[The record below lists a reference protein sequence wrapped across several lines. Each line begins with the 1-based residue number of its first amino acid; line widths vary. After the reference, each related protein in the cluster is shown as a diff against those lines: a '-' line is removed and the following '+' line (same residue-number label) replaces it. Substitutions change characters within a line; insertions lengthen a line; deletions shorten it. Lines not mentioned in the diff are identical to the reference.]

1 MADKKRKFRF
11 PIILKTAIIIFI
23 FSIIVVEVSMTYY
36 SLVISNRNKETYKN
50 YADSLS
56 STIAKVVDADDINIL
71 KDKVISILETIPNEE
86 RIISDCE
93 DEEKLSEYIAKYD
106 SLYDDAEFVTVFERT
121 RNFMRNILES
131 HEKFYID
138 CAYISYVYTYT
149 DENGVKQGIFVYL
162 VDTAPEEDACPPG
175 WLDPLFDFNRP
186 ILETPERGMPAYT
199 TNTSYGYLISAGSFV
214 SNTGMG
220 YACVDISM
228 NVVRAAQAKS
238 IIRLFVYLV
247 TTITLLAAV
256 GLLIVYFFFSRPLKK
271 VTKVASS
278 FDNNNPEASHQDFK
292 DLKAKTRDELGELTL
307 AVKAMEEGVV
317 QRINELVELNT
328 ALIDSEKQTEKM
340 TVLANRDA
348 LTSVGSKTAY
358 DIEVEKINEQ
368 IANKEEVAFGIAM
381 IDLNYLKNTNDA
393 YGHIAGDEALVK
405 LANVIC
411 LTFKHS
417 PVYRIG
423 GDEFVVILR
432 NNDYKN
438 AFKLIDEFNERIQ
451 DSIANQKL
459 KKQERISAAIGFAS
473 YNARADKCVDDVF
486 KRADEKMYCRKRK
499 MKEEADKNKE

>member
-11 PIILKTAIIIFI
+11 PILLKTAIIIFI
-23 FSIIVVEVSMTYY
+23 FSVIVVEVSMTYY
-36 SLVISNRNKETYKN
+36 SLVISKRNKETYKN

-71 KDKVISILETIPNEE
+71 RDKVLAILETIPSEQ
-86 RIISDCE
+86 RIVSDSE
-93 DEEKLSEYIAKYD
+93 DENKLNEYIANYD
-106 SLYDDAEFVTVFERT
+106 ALYDDADFVAAFNRT
-121 RNFMRNILES
+121 RDFMRNILES

-149 DENGVKQGIFVYL
+149 DASGADKSIFIYL
-162 VDTAPEEDACPPG
+162 VDTAPEDDACPPG
-175 WLDPLFDFNRP
+175 WLDPLYDFNRP
-186 ILETPERGMPAYT
+186 ILENPERGMPAYT

-214 SNTGMG
+214 PNTGMG

-228 NVVRAAQAKS
+228 DIVRAAQAKS

-271 VTKVASS
+271 ISKVASS
-278 FDNNNPEASHQDFK
+278 FDNNNPESTHQDFK
-292 DLKAKTRDELGELTL
+292 DLKVKTRDELGDLTN
-307 AVKAMEEGVV
+307 AIKAMEEGVV

-368 IANKEEVAFGIAM
+368 IANKEEVTFGIAM

-393 YGHIAGDEALVK
+393 YGHIAGDEALIK

-499 MKEEADKNKE
+499 MKEAEDK